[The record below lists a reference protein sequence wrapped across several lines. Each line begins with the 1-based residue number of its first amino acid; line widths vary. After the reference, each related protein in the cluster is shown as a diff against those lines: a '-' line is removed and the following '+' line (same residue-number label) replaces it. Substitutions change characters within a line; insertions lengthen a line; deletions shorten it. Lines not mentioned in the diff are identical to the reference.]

1 MKNKGLKITLIV
13 LLSIVPLALIAVM
26 IFAIL
31 NKSLDLK
38 VSLIKFGDNTEMI
51 FQNEYD
57 PEQFENINIDASS
70 SNVRIEKGNTDKIK
84 VTAYGDK
91 DDRIAENISEN
102 DIAAVHDRLFDRV
115 GWLIDK
121 YEWDS
126 TVDRISQI
134 YANKE
139 VQIKN
144 YDVQQYALNKEAEN
158 RCRELLKKGGAAS
171 ITVIIENNNSIVLH
185 LKA

>member
-1 MKNKGLKITLIV
+1 
-13 LLSIVPLALIAVM
+13 M
-26 IFAIL
+26 IYYQI
-31 NKSLDLK
+31 
-38 VSLIKFGDNTEMI
+38 I
-51 FQNEYD
+51 
-57 PEQFENINIDASS
+57 
-70 SNVRIEKGNTDKIK
+70 KGNELK
-84 VTAYGDK
+84 
-91 DDRIAENISEN
+91 ENISEN
-102 DIAAVHDRLFDRV
+102 DIAAVHDRLFDRVGWLDRLFDRV

-171 ITVIIENNNSIVLH
+171 ITVVIENNNSIVLH